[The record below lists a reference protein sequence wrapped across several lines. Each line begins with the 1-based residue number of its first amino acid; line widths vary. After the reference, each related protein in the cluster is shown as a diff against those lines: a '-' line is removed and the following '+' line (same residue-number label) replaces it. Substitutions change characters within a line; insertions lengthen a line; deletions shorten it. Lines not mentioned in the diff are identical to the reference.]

1 MTLLRVVTSPDSLGA
16 IYDALLQIGIT
27 GMTVADAM
35 GTSAHR
41 QSVSYRGAEYG
52 VSFIPR
58 VEIQIV
64 VDDEHCSEAINE
76 ILEVARGVTTGENR
90 VAVLPIEAA
99 YRIRT
104 GSVDYRRE
112 TITAR

>member
-1 MTLLRVVTSPDSLGA
+1 MTLLRVITSPDSLSA

-35 GTSAHR
+35 GTSSHR
-41 QSVSYRGAEYG
+41 HAVVYRGDEYG

-58 VEIQIV
+58 VEVQIV
-64 VDDEHCSEAINE
+64 VEEDQQSEAINE
-76 ILEVARGVTTGENR
+76 ILEVARGVSTGENR
-90 VAVLPIEAA
+90 VAVVPIEAA

-104 GSVDYRRE
+104 GTLDYRRE
-112 TITAR
+112 ALTA